1 MAFSRRSF
9 GNGRQ
14 SLPILRPRRAEAI
27 TPTSFFSDNL
37 WNEYSDMPFEEVDVP
52 AAEKE
57 KIRKLVYFEPDPGV
71 THAAS
76 FIARVI

>member
-1 MAFSRRSF
+1 
-9 GNGRQ
+9 
-14 SLPILRPRRAEAI
+14 
-27 TPTSFFSDNL
+27 
-37 WNEYSDMPFEEVDVP
+37 MPFEEVDAP

-76 FIARVI
+76 FIAGAI

>member
-1 MAFSRRSF
+1 
-9 GNGRQ
+9 
-14 SLPILRPRRAEAI
+14 
-27 TPTSFFSDNL
+27 
-37 WNEYSDMPFEEVDVP
+37 MPFEEVDVL

>member
-1 MAFSRRSF
+1 MAFSRRSY

-14 SLPILRPRRAEAI
+14 SLPILRPQRAEAL
-27 TPTSFFSDNL
+27 TPTSFFGGNL
-37 WNEYSDMPFEEVDVP
+37 WNECSKVPFEVVYGR

-71 THAAS
+71 TRDVS
-76 FIARVI
+76 FIAGVI